1 MSKSAMD
8 IANLINPY
16 DEKFHKGD
24 AVQKP
29 LPQIRENTIMTVK
42 REIDV
47 DNDPREFVTV
57 DKLYDIWN
65 FQKVSKNTDTI
76 IQTLSPTIPN
86 AVQEEK
92 IIENEDD
99 ASLII
104 VIICALILM
113 YVFYIFF
120 NLNTNKRK
128 PLPAKIARATRPIQ
142 TKITST
148 AYNIPTP
155 IVN

>member
-8 IANLINPY
+8 IANLFNPY

-29 LPQIRENTIMTVK
+29 LPQIRENTIMTANP
-42 REIDV
+42 EIDV

-86 AVQEEK
+86 LVQEE

-99 ASLII
+99 ASIVV
-104 VIICALILM
+104 VIICVLVLM

-120 NLNTNKRK
+120 NLKTKKRK
-128 PLPAKIARATRPIQ
+128 PVPAKIAKATRPIQ

-148 AYNIPTP
+148 GYDIPTP
-155 IVN
+155 IVD